1 MRTWAA
7 KIFNGITLL
16 GLGGVL
22 IAFFINGRIDQYL
35 HPQFR
40 LWELVGGIGFCVA
53 GAIYL
58 VTKRSM
64 DCCVDG
70 QCIHSNPRSP
80 VRAML
85 ALGVIT
91 VPLIAGTVFSKD
103 SYDQQA
109 ILNRGFVQD
118 VSGLPVRNV
127 VKDASA
133 AAKDPNQPVIPSTAL
148 GGDTDENSIEPPL
161 PEPPLPQDGSG
172 NTVSQNS
179 AGQNSQDDSAEQY
192 LPKAPD
198 GNIALEVS
206 DLLYSETEESLRKMF
221 SGKTIEVIG
230 QFLPGSNKSEFR
242 IVRMFIVCCAADA
255 RPISVPVKAQ
265 GPVSVADM
273 SWVKVIGQPE
283 FVANGDRTKVTLKAL
298 QVQPTDPPAEAMLY

>member
-7 KIFNGITLL
+7 KFFNGITLL

-35 HPQFR
+35 HPQLR

-58 VTKRSM
+58 VTKKSM

-80 VRAML
+80 VRAMM
-85 ALGVIT
+85 ALGVIA

-118 VSGLPVRNV
+118 ASGLPLRNFA
-127 VKDASA
+127 KDATP
-133 AAKDPNQPVIPSTAL
+133 AKDPNQPAIPSAAL
-148 GGDTDENSIEPPL
+148 GGDNDENSIEPA
-161 PEPPLPQDGSG
+161 LPQDGSG
-172 NTVSQNS
+172 NTASQNG
-179 AGQNSQDDSAEQY
+179 AGQNSKDDGSEQY
-192 LPKAPD
+192 LPRAED
-198 GNIALEVS
+198 GNVALEVS
-206 DLLYSETEESLRKMF
+206 DLLYSETEESLRRMF

-230 QFLPGSNKSEFR
+230 QYLPGSDKSEFK

-255 RPISVPVKAQ
+255 RPISVPVKVQ
-265 GPVSVADM
+265 GPMSIADM

-283 FVANGDRTKVTLKAL
+283 FVANGDRTKVTIKAA

>member
-7 KIFNGITLL
+7 KLLNGITLL

-40 LWELVGGIGFCVA
+40 LWELAGGIGFCIA

-58 VTKRSM
+58 VTKKSM
-64 DCCVDG
+64 DCCMDG

-80 VRAML
+80 VRAVV
-85 ALGVIT
+85 ALGVIA

-118 VSGLPVRNV
+118 VSGLPLRNV
-127 VKDASA
+127 AKDGTP
-133 AAKDPNQPVIPSTAL
+133 AKDPNQPAIPSAAL
-148 GGDTDENSIEPPL
+148 GGDNDENSIEPA
-161 PEPPLPQDGSG
+161 LPQDGTGKTASQSG
-172 NTVSQNS
+172 
-179 AGQNSQDDSAEQY
+179 AGADSKDDSSEQY
-192 LPKAPD
+192 LPRAED
-198 GNIALEVS
+198 GNVALEVS

-221 SGKTIEVIG
+221 SGKTVEVIG
-230 QFLPGSNKSEFR
+230 QYLPGSDKSEFK

-283 FVANGDRTKVTLKAL
+283 FVANGDRTKVVLKAV

>member
-7 KIFNGITLL
+7 KFFNGITLL

-40 LWELVGGIGFCVA
+40 LWELAGGIGFCIA

-58 VTKRSM
+58 VTKKSM

-80 VRAML
+80 VRAVV
-85 ALGVIT
+85 ALGVIA

-118 VSGLPVRNV
+118 ASGLPLRNV
-127 VKDASA
+127 AKDVPP
-133 AAKDPNQPVIPSTAL
+133 AKDPNQPAIPSEAL
-148 GGDTDENSIEPPL
+148 GGDKDENSMEPPS
-161 PEPPLPQDGSG
+161 PQDGSG
-172 NTVSQNS
+172 NTASQNG
-179 AGQNSQDDSAEQY
+179 AGPDSKDDSSEQY
-192 LPKAPD
+192 LPRAED
-198 GNIALEVS
+198 GNVALEVS

-230 QFLPGSNKSEFR
+230 QYLPGADKSEFK

-255 RPISVPVKAQ
+255 RPISVPVKTQ
-265 GPVSVADM
+265 GPVSIADM

-283 FVANGDRTKVTLKAL
+283 FVANGDRAKVTIKAA

>member
-22 IAFFINGRIDQYL
+22 IAFFISGRIDQYL

-40 LWELVGGIGFCVA
+40 LWELFGGIGFSVA

-58 VTKRSM
+58 VTKKSM

-70 QCIHSNPRSP
+70 QCIHGNPRSP
-80 VRAML
+80 VRAMM
-85 ALGVIT
+85 ALGVIA

-118 VSGLPVRNV
+118 VSGLPLRNV
-127 VKDASA
+127 AKDGTPV
-133 AAKDPNQPVIPSTAL
+133 KDPNQPAIPSAAL
-148 GGDTDENSIEPPL
+148 GGDNDENSV
-161 PEPPLPQDGSG
+161 EPPLPQDGSG
-172 NTVSQNS
+172 NPVANS
-179 AGQNSQDDSAEQY
+179 SPGQDPKDDGSEQY
-192 LPKAPD
+192 LPRAED
-198 GNIALEVS
+198 GNVALEVS

-230 QFLPGSNKSEFR
+230 QFLPGSDKSEFK

-283 FVANGDRTKVTLKAL
+283 FVANGDRTKVVLKAA

>member
-1 MRTWAA
+1 MRIWAA
-7 KIFNGITLL
+7 KLFNGITLL

-22 IAFFINGRIDQYL
+22 IAFFISGRIDQYL

-40 LWELVGGIGFCVA
+40 LWELAGGIGFCVA

-80 VRAML
+80 VRAVM
-85 ALGVIT
+85 ALGVIA

-127 VKDASA
+127 AKDVSP
-133 AAKDPNQPVIPSTAL
+133 AKDPNQPAIPSAAL
-148 GGDTDENSIEPPL
+148 GGDNDENSIEPA
-161 PEPPLPQDGSG
+161 LPQDGSG
-172 NTVSQNS
+172 NTANQNGG
-179 AGQNSQDDSAEQY
+179 GQDSKDDGSEQY
-192 LPKAPD
+192 LPRAED
-198 GNIALEVS
+198 GNVALEVS
-206 DLLYSETEESLRKMF
+206 DLLYSETEASLRKMF

-230 QFLPGSNKSEFR
+230 QYLPGADKSEFK

-255 RPISVPVKAQ
+255 RPISVPVKMQ
-265 GPVSVADM
+265 GPVSIADM

-283 FVANGDRTKVTLKAL
+283 FVANGDRTKVIIKAA

>member
-22 IAFFINGRIDQYL
+22 IAFFISGRIDQYL

-40 LWELVGGIGFCVA
+40 LWELMGGIGFCVA
-53 GAIYL
+53 GSIYL
-58 VTKRSM
+58 VTKKSM

-80 VRAML
+80 VRAMM
-85 ALGVIT
+85 ALGVIA

-118 VSGLPVRNV
+118 ASGLPLRDVA
-127 VKDASA
+127 KKATA
-133 AAKDPNQPVIPSTAL
+133 TKDPNQPVIPSAAL
-148 GGDTDENSIEPPL
+148 GGDNDENSNSNSI
-161 PEPPLPQDGSG
+161 EPPLPQDGSG
-172 NTVSQNS
+172 NGSTANQDPS
-179 AGQNSQDDSAEQY
+179 GQDPKDDSEQY
-192 LPKAPD
+192 LPRAED

-221 SGKTIEVIG
+221 SGKTVEVIG
-230 QFLPGSNKSEFR
+230 QYLPGADKSEFR

-255 RPISVPVKAQ
+255 RPISVPVKTQ
-265 GPVSVADM
+265 GPLSIADM

-283 FVANGDRTKVTLKAL
+283 FVANGDRAKVVLKAA

>member
-40 LWELVGGIGFCVA
+40 FWELLGGIGFCVT

-58 VTKRSM
+58 VTKKSM

-80 VRAML
+80 VRAMM

-118 VSGLPVRNV
+118 ASGLPLRNV
-127 VKDASA
+127 AKEATP
-133 AAKDPNQPVIPSTAL
+133 AKDPNQPAIPSAAL
-148 GGDTDENSIEPPL
+148 GGDNDENSV
-161 PEPPLPQDGSG
+161 EPPLPQDGSG
-172 NTVSQNS
+172 NTVAKNS
-179 AGQNSQDDSAEQY
+179 AGQDSKDDSSEQY
-192 LPKAPD
+192 LPRAED
-198 GNIALEVS
+198 GNVALEVS
-206 DLLYSETEESLRKMF
+206 DLLYSETEESLRKLF
-221 SGKTIEVIG
+221 SGKTIEVVG
-230 QFLPGSNKSEFR
+230 QFLPGSDKSEFR
-242 IVRMFIVCCAADA
+242 IVRMFIWCCAADA

-283 FVANGDRTKVTLKAL
+283 FVANGDRTKVVLKAA

>member
-7 KIFNGITLL
+7 KFFNGITLL

-40 LWELVGGIGFCVA
+40 LWELFGGIGFCLA
-53 GAIYL
+53 GAVYL
-58 VTKRSM
+58 VTKKSM

-80 VRAML
+80 VRAVV
-85 ALGVIT
+85 ALCVIA
-91 VPLIAGTVFSKD
+91 VPLIAGTVLSKD

-118 VSGLPVRNV
+118 TSGLPLRNV
-127 VKDASA
+127 AKEGTP
-133 AAKDPNQPVIPSTAL
+133 AKDPNQPAIPSEAL
-148 GGDTDENSIEPPL
+148 GGDKDENSM
-161 PEPPLPQDGSG
+161 EPPLPQDGSG
-172 NTVSQNS
+172 NPVSQTGS
-179 AGQNSQDDSAEQY
+179 GQDSKDDSSEQY
-192 LPKAPD
+192 LPRAED
-198 GNIALEVS
+198 GNVALEVS
-206 DLLYSETEESLRKMF
+206 DLLYSETEQSLRKMF
-221 SGKTIEVIG
+221 SGKTVEVIG
-230 QFLPGSNKSEFR
+230 QYLPGSDKSEFK

-283 FVANGDRTKVTLKAL
+283 FVANGDRAKVVLKAV

>member
-40 LWELVGGIGFCVA
+40 LWELAGGIGFCVA

-58 VTKRSM
+58 ITKKSM

-80 VRAML
+80 VRAMM

-91 VPLIAGTVFSKD
+91 VPLVAGAVLSKD

-118 VSGLPVRNV
+118 ASGLPLRNV
-127 VKDASA
+127 AKSA
-133 AAKDPNQPVIPSTAL
+133 TPPKDPNQPVIPSAAL
-148 GGDTDENSIEPPL
+148 GGDQDENSIEPPL
-161 PEPPLPQDGSG
+161 PQDGGG
-172 NTVSQNS
+172 NTTSQNTT
-179 AGQNSQDDSAEQY
+179 GQDSKDDGSEQY
-192 LPKAPD
+192 LPRAED

-206 DLLYSETEESLRKMF
+206 DLLYSQTEDSLRKLF

-230 QFLPGSNKSEFR
+230 QYLPGSDKSEFR
-242 IVRMFIVCCAADA
+242 IVRMFIWCCAADA

-283 FVANGDRTKVTLKAL
+283 FEPNGDRTKVVLKAA

>member
-40 LWELVGGIGFCVA
+40 WWELFGGIGFCVA
-53 GAIYL
+53 GALYL
-58 VTKRSM
+58 VTKKSM
-64 DCCVDG
+64 DCCIDG
-70 QCIHSNPRSP
+70 QCIHSNPRNP
-80 VRAML
+80 VRAIV

-91 VPLIAGTVFSKD
+91 VPLVAGTVFSKD

-118 VSGLPVRNV
+118 ASGLPVRNV
-127 VKDASA
+127 AKDATAA
-133 AAKDPNQPVIPSTAL
+133 AAKDANQPVIPSAAL
-148 GGDTDENSIEPPL
+148 GGDKDEGPNPL
-161 PEPPLPQDGSG
+161 EPPLPQDGSG
-172 NTVSQNS
+172 NP
-179 AGQNSQDDSAEQY
+179 AGQNSADAKDDGSEQY
-192 LPKAPD
+192 LPRAAD

-230 QFLPGSNKSEFR
+230 QFLPGAQKSEFK

-255 RPISVPVKAQ
+255 RPIAVPVQAVD
-265 GPVSVADM
+265 PVSVSDM

-283 FVANGDRTKVTLKAL
+283 FVANGDRTKVVLKA
-298 QVQPTDPPAEAMLY
+298 VRVEPTDPPADAMLY

>member
-1 MRTWAA
+1 MRTLAA
-7 KIFNGITLL
+7 KIFNGLTLL

-40 LWELVGGIGFCVA
+40 LWELIGGIAFCIA

-58 VTKRSM
+58 VTKKSM

-70 QCIHSNPRSP
+70 QCIHSNPRNP
-80 VRAML
+80 IRALVAL
-85 ALGVIT
+85 AVIT
-91 VPLIAGTVFSKD
+91 VPLVAGTVFSKD

-127 VKDASA
+127 AKEASA
-133 AAKDPNQPVIPSTAL
+133 AAKDPNQPVIPSSAL
-148 GGDTDENSIEPPL
+148 GGDKDENSIEPPL
-161 PEPPLPQDGSG
+161 PQKNGSG
-172 NTVSQNS
+172 NTVTQNS
-179 AGQNSQDDSAEQY
+179 GGQDATDDSSEQY
-192 LPKAPD
+192 LPRAAD
-198 GNIALEVS
+198 GNVALEVS
-206 DLLYSETEESLRKMF
+206 DLLYSETEQSLRKVF

-230 QFLPGSNKSEFR
+230 QFLPGSDKSEFR

-255 RPISVPVKAQ
+255 RPISIPVKAE

-283 FVANGDRTKVTLKAL
+283 FVANGDRTKVLFKAAR
-298 QVQPTDPPAEAMLY
+298 VEPTDPPADAMLY

>member
-40 LWELVGGIGFCVA
+40 LWELFGGIGFCVA
-53 GAIYL
+53 GALYL
-58 VTKRSM
+58 VTKKSM
-64 DCCVDG
+64 DCCIDG
-70 QCIHSNPRSP
+70 QCIHSNPRNP
-80 VRAML
+80 VRAIV

-91 VPLIAGTVFSKD
+91 VPLVAGTVFSKD

-118 VSGLPVRNV
+118 ASGLPVRNV
-127 VKDASA
+127 AKDATA
-133 AAKDPNQPVIPSTAL
+133 AAKDSNQPAIPSTAL
-148 GGDTDENSIEPPL
+148 GGDKDEGPNPL
-161 PEPPLPQDGSG
+161 EPPLPQDGSG
-172 NTVSQNS
+172 NP
-179 AGQNSQDDSAEQY
+179 AGQNSADAKDDGSEQY
-192 LPKAPD
+192 LPRAAD

-221 SGKTIEVIG
+221 TGKTIEVIG
-230 QFLPGSNKSEFR
+230 QFLPGEQKSDFK

-255 RPISVPVKAQ
+255 RPIAVPVKVE

-283 FVANGDRTKVTLKAL
+283 FVASGDRTKVVLRAAS
-298 QVQPTDPPAEAMLY
+298 VEATDPPADAMLY

>member
-7 KIFNGITLL
+7 KVFNGITLL

-40 LWELVGGIGFCVA
+40 LWELFGGIGFCVA
-53 GAIYL
+53 GALYL
-58 VTKRSM
+58 VTKKSM
-64 DCCVDG
+64 DCCIDG
-70 QCIHSNPRSP
+70 QCIHSNPRNP
-80 VRAML
+80 VRAIV

-91 VPLIAGTVFSKD
+91 VPLVAGTVFSKD

-118 VSGLPVRNV
+118 ASGLPVRNV
-127 VKDASA
+127 AKDATA
-133 AAKDPNQPVIPSTAL
+133 AAKDSNQPVIPSAAL
-148 GGDTDENSIEPPL
+148 GGDKDENPNPL
-161 PEPPLPQDGSG
+161 EPPLPQDGSG
-172 NTVSQNS
+172 NT
-179 AGQNSQDDSAEQY
+179 AGQNSADAKDDGSEQY
-192 LPKAPD
+192 LPRAAD

-230 QFLPGSNKSEFR
+230 QFLPGAQKSEFK

-255 RPISVPVKAQ
+255 RPIAVPVQADA
-265 GPVSVADM
+265 PVSVSDM

-283 FVANGDRTKVTLKAL
+283 FVTNGDRTKVVLKA
-298 QVQPTDPPAEAMLY
+298 VSVEPTDPPADAMLY

>member
-7 KIFNGITLL
+7 KLFNGITLL

-40 LWELVGGIGFCVA
+40 LWELAGGIGFCVA

-80 VRAML
+80 VRAVM
-85 ALGVIT
+85 ALGVIAA
-91 VPLIAGTVFSKD
+91 PLIAGTVFSKD

-127 VKDASA
+127 AKDVPP
-133 AAKDPNQPVIPSTAL
+133 AKDPNQPAIPSAAL
-148 GGDTDENSIEPPL
+148 GGDNDENSMEPA
-161 PEPPLPQDGSG
+161 LPQDGTG
-172 NTVSQNS
+172 NTASQNGT
-179 AGQNSQDDSAEQY
+179 GQDAKDDGSEQY
-192 LPKAPD
+192 LPRADD
-198 GNIALEVS
+198 GNVALEVS

-230 QFLPGSNKSEFR
+230 QYLPGADKSEFK

-255 RPISVPVKAQ
+255 RPISVPVKTQ
-265 GPVSVADM
+265 GPVSIADM

-283 FVANGDRTKVTLKAL
+283 FVANGDRTKVIIKAA

>member
-7 KIFNGITLL
+7 KFFNGITLL

-40 LWELVGGIGFCVA
+40 LWELAGGIGFCIA

-58 VTKRSM
+58 VTKKSM

-80 VRAML
+80 VRAVV
-85 ALGVIT
+85 ALGVIA

-118 VSGLPVRNV
+118 ASGLPLRNV
-127 VKDASA
+127 AKDVPP
-133 AAKDPNQPVIPSTAL
+133 AKDPNQPAIPSEAL
-148 GGDTDENSIEPPL
+148 GRDKDENSM
-161 PEPPLPQDGSG
+161 EPPLPQDGSG
-172 NTVSQNS
+172 NTASQNG
-179 AGQNSQDDSAEQY
+179 AGPDSKDDSSEQY
-192 LPKAPD
+192 LPRAED
-198 GNIALEVS
+198 GNVALEVS
-206 DLLYSETEESLRKMF
+206 DLLYSETEGSLRKMF

-230 QFLPGSNKSEFR
+230 QYLPGADKSEFK

-255 RPISVPVKAQ
+255 RPISVPVKTQ
-265 GPVSVADM
+265 GPVSIADM

-283 FVANGDRTKVTLKAL
+283 FVANGDRAKVTIKAA